1 MLGEIGIGRPS
12 PALRSGGP
20 HAAITLGATLGAI
33 GILLPL
39 DGRKT
44 SLQLL
49 DGYRG
54 RRWRMGSKL

>member
-1 MLGEIGIGRPS
+1 MIR
-12 PALRSGGP
+12 
-20 HAAITLGATLGAI
+20 
-33 GILLPL
+33 ILLPL

-49 DGYRG
+49 DSYQG